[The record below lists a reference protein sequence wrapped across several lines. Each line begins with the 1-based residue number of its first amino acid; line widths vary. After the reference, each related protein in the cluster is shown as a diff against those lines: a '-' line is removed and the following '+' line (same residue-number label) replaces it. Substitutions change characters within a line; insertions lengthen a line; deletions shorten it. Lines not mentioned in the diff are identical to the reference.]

1 MVKINKELTRYPEQ
15 FVAYLRGLELRIET
29 LERQVKDLKTKLN
42 TK

>member
-15 FVAYLRGLELRIET
+15 FVAYLRGLELKIET
-29 LERQVKDLKTKLN
+29 LEREVKALKTKMN

>member
-15 FVAYLRGLELRIET
+15 FVAYLRGLELRIEA
-29 LERQVKDLKTKLN
+29 LERQVKDLKTRLN